1 MNNKNNNI
9 NNYQLSTVN
18 CQLVKIRCAIYTRK
32 SSEEGLELE
41 YNSLDNQYDTC
52 ANFVKS
58 HECDGW
64 VLINKRYDDGGFSGG
79 NLDRPALKDLMS
91 DVASGFI
98 DKIIIY
104 KLDRISR
111 SNIDYYKLVDILQR
125 KNIDIEI
132 ATQNFDKSTS
142 IGRFSLGMMLNFA
155 QLEREMTSD
164 RIKDKIRRQQALGMW
179 TGGMVSLGYDVID
192 KKLIINE
199 KEAKIV
205 RFIFKTFV
213 ESKSIEKTL
222 IAVNELGFKTK
233 TYKSAKGN
241 IREGVKFNRAHL
253 YTVLQNKLY
262 IGKIINKNANKVFNG
277 IHEPIIDEETFN
289 IVAEIFKNNINTKM
303 YSGGEIVIDDTFPTK
318 RRYRIPKKES
328 RVPYLLRGLMKCDC
342 CNSTFTPLYTVK
354 KKSGIVYRYY
364 KTNKSMKHSSDC
376 KLGNIPAEQIERII
390 LNQVYSI
397 LKSPSVVSDIIDK
410 IKAED
415 TNLLP
420 IDINTN
426 KPIVF
431 DDSKIISYLNN
442 IEAVWDELFP
452 KEQMEILRILIKE
465 IIISESNVKITFKSN
480 GILKLLADAGELD
493 IMFVNNIL
501 SSNQEQLQKN
511 SNNTNNFNCI
521 QEHEINIPVDFKK
534 KAGRSF
540 ISIPMSQGVE
550 YVNAEVRKASIHNNR
565 DNALVVALIKAEN
578 WLREMT
584 RSNDNYALSVGCI
597 ASREEKNPSYIVRIL
612 NLVFLAPD
620 IKKAIL
626 SGYAPIGLTLSD
638 LYNCSELDWA
648 DQRKKLGL
656 IGSN

>member
-1 MNNKNNNI
+1 MQNISNNGLNNKSL
-9 NNYQLSTVN
+9 Q
-18 CQLVKIRCAIYTRK
+18 KFRCAIYTRK

-289 IVAEIFKNNINTKM
+289 IATEIFKNNINTKM

-415 TNLLP
+415 TNLLL

-426 KPIVF
+426 KPIVI

-501 SSNQEQLQKN
+501 ASNQEQLQEN

-540 ISIPMSQGVE
+540 ISIPMGQGVE

-597 ASREEKNPSYIVRIL
+597 ASREEKNPSYIVRVL

-626 SGYAPIGLTLSD
+626 SGYAPLGLTLTD
-638 LYNCSELDWA
+638 LYNCA
-648 DQRKKLGL
+648 DIEWEEQRKRLG
-656 IGSN
+656 IRTC